1 MIDTRTAPYGIALLR
16 LALGVVFIAHG
27 LLKWLVFTLP
37 GAAEFFTS
45 VGFPGWLAYPVTAL
59 EIVGGAALV
68 LGIYARPIAVLLGL
82 EMLGAAKVHLANGW
96 VFDSANGGWEY
107 PVMLA
112 VACIALALLG
122 DGALAMKPTTA
133 GASNPR

>member
-16 LALGVVFIAHG
+16 LALGVMFVAHG

-45 VGFPGWLAYPVTAL
+45 VGFPGWMAYPVTAL

-68 LGIYARPIAVLLGL
+68 LGLYARPVAVVLAL
-82 EMLGAAKVHLANGW
+82 ELLGAAKVHLPNGW
-96 VFDSANGGWEY
+96 LFSNANGGWEY

-112 VACIALALLG
+112 VACIVVALLG
-122 DGALAMKPTTA
+122 DGAFAMKPGPTA
-133 GASNPR
+133 ASTSR